1 MSIIEQLEQ
10 TVTPALLGD
19 HDNQG
24 SSDNQGS
31 VAYISLLEQF
41 YAILA
46 ARLALPQIYSQL
58 IRADQVMAADMVTE
72 RPLFEQLWHDPRMQQ
87 VIVQELSATH
97 HIDEVKTAQLLIN
110 AAPLA
115 YRELKILADG
125 QFLPAF
131 LQAEQSALRSYL
143 PIWSAP
149 VITATQSLGEDTN
162 SNNVVNAG
170 TATRNAR
177 ALDKAQDSDGVTSV
191 IVAAPTTSSMVA
203 DINNTDE
210 STDIESTDIESTD
223 IESTDGIH
231 ANPAAHHLA
240 ENDNMKRVEVRTR
253 NQRNDLLIRVFLLIG
268 AVAAIG
274 LAVWALLIKPSNTVP
289 VEPVVTAPVVVPPA
303 PAEQIMTPVEL
314 IVGVDDSGNLYTC
327 SATVGD
333 EALQSTLQN
342 ALNTSFGEQ
351 ASICTLAVQT
361 DTATSIANISVEKL
375 PNILTMLR
383 STPFA
388 RLQLQND
395 RLTLEAP
402 DSMLLQRLVT
412 DIGALAPA
420 MTIDS
425 TAPLPLPENNDVN
438 AMNEEDN
445 QFENEGAGTNNQYGN
460 DDNGAGEYQAS
471 DDDTGDNV
479 IPAPAPNNND
489 VNNTNNAADSIP
501 RNVPSNTQ
509 RNPPSNNRPTRPPGP
524 FSPAE
529 VDEMASTVIVAEP
542 AQVRQ

>member
-1 MSIIEQLEQ
+1 MSIVEQLEQ

-19 HDNQG
+19 HDNQV
-24 SSDNQGS
+24 SSDSQGS

-58 IRADQVMAADMVTE
+58 IRVDQVTAADMVTE
-72 RPLFEQLWHDPRMQQ
+72 RPLFEQLWHDPRTQQ
-87 VIVQELSATH
+87 VIIQELSATH
-97 HIDEVKTAQLLIN
+97 HIDEITTAQLLIN
-110 AAPLA
+110 AAPLV

-131 LQAEQSALRSYL
+131 LQAEQSTLRPYL
-143 PIWSAP
+143 PIWSAS
-149 VITATQSLGEDTN
+149 VITATQNLGEDAN
-162 SNNVVNAG
+162 SNNVVNIG

-177 ALDKAQDSDGVTSV
+177 ALDKAQDSDGVTSA
-191 IVAAPTTSSMVA
+191 IMAAPTTSLTVA
-203 DINNTDE
+203 DIG
-210 STDIESTDIESTD
+210 STGIESTDA
-223 IESTDGIH
+223 IH
-231 ANPAAHHLA
+231 ANPAKHHLA
-240 ENDNMKRVEVRTR
+240 ENDNMKREEVRTR

-268 AVAAIG
+268 AVVAIG
-274 LAVWALLIKPSNTVP
+274 LAVWALLIKPNNTVP
-289 VEPVVTAPVVVPPA
+289 VEAVVTAPVIVPPA
-303 PAEQIMTPVEL
+303 PVEQVMTPVEL
-314 IVGVDDSGNLYTC
+314 IIGVDDSGNLYTC

-351 ASICTLAVQT
+351 ASICTLAVQV
-361 DTATSIANISVEKL
+361 DTATSIANIPVEKL
-375 PNILTMLR
+375 PNVLTMLR

-438 AMNEEDN
+438 AMNEESN
-445 QFENEGAGTNNQYGN
+445 QFESEGAGANNQYGN

-471 DDDTGDNV
+471 DDDMGDSE
-479 IPAPAPNNND
+479 IPAPAPNNNGI
-489 VNNTNNAADSIP
+489 NNTSDAADSIP

-509 RNPPSNNRPTRPPGP
+509 RNAPSNNRPTRPPGP